1 MTRHVFVDI
10 NELDFCSYFAHGG
23 IVNPN
28 LYDFTLFLPQK
39 KHLLPFIELKHAKL
53 LFKLLK
59 LSINFSI

>member
-1 MTRHVFVDI
+1 MSSSISTNWTFVLI
-10 NELDFCSYFAHGG
+10 SLMGG